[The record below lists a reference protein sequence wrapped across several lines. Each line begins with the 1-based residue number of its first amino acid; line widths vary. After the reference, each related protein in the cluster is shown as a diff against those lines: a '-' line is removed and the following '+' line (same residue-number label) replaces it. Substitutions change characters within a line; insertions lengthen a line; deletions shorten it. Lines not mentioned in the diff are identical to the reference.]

1 MATLPNYISAA
12 FIITALLTLWVL
24 CKAAN
29 YSKTVLAI
37 ALLWMALQAAL
48 GLQGFYKDTAG
59 MPPRFMW
66 LLFPPVLLITGVL
79 IRGDKT
85 TTAKY
90 DVKVLTLLHIMRIPV
105 ELILF
110 GLYLHKVVPRVMT
123 FEGRNFDMLCGLTA
137 PFIYYFG
144 YIKPVLNRKIILAW
158 NVICLLLLINI
169 VVLAVISA
177 PLSFQRIA
185 FDQPNVALLYF
196 PFVWLPGFIVPVVL
210 FAHLYTIR
218 KLL

>member
-1 MATLPNYISAA
+1 
-12 FIITALLTLWVL
+12 
-24 CKAAN
+24 
-29 YSKTVLAI
+29 
-37 ALLWMALQAAL
+37 
-48 GLQGFYKDTAG
+48 
-59 MPPRFMW
+59 
-66 LLFPPVLLITGVL
+66 
-79 IRGDKT
+79 
-85 TTAKY
+85 
-90 DVKVLTLLHIMRIPV
+90 
-105 ELILF
+105 LF